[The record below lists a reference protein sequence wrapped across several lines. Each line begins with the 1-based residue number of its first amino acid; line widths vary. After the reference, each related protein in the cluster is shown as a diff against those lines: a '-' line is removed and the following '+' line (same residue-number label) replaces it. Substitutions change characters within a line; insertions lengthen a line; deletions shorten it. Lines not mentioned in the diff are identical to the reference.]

1 VEKDEYDNGK
11 KELQIGKI
19 LVTKMKHVEY
29 GKKIPHLLQFMNI
42 EMKNSKPFFIPRN
55 VHIAA
60 KAVNS
65 SSSLYLIIAKLKLK
79 AARALC

>member
-42 EMKNSKPFFIPRN
+42 EMKNSKPFFLSQETYISLQKQSIPPLRC
-55 VHIAA
+55 I
-60 KAVNS
+60 
-65 SSSLYLIIAKLKLK
+65 
-79 AARALC
+79 